1 MDFGAAYLELRSWL
15 IHHPDAILAGVFLI
29 ALVEAMA
36 VVGVIVPA
44 VPLLFVLCVLAAH
57 AEISLLSLFIAG
69 IAGAMLG
76 DGISYALGKGF
87 EHRIHRVWPF
97 TRYPDWLARSEAFV
111 ERHGGKGIIFGRFI
125 GPLRAFVPM
134 AAGIFRMKP
143 LYFLWMNFL
152 SALVWAPFHLL
163 PGYSLG
169 AAAAHAWLPGRPQL
183 LFVAAV
189 LIVVAVLTWLLP
201 QLQERRKR
209 EATAR
214 PLPNT
219 GICHT
224 RAGLPE
230 DQRAA
235 LRMALAALIGFSLI
249 ALVLPWLHEPDMRLT
264 AALFRLRQDSLDV
277 LFVGLGL
284 LGERQGLLAFAA
296 VLAGWLALRQ
306 EWRSVAML
314 LIVALVG
321 LCVPE
326 LFKALYGMPRPQWVA
341 LSPASPAFPSGH
353 AFNAVLVWGLVLVII
368 GRYGVEGV
376 TATARPALLSLMLL
390 TIASRPYLGV
400 HWIADVVGG
409 GLLGLAFLGVL
420 RWAWY
425 RLPAP
430 ALGLVE
436 MVVLILAALTVAVL
450 VAVLPYLES
459 TFLDYSPLVTL
470 PATLDIA
477 P

>member
-44 VPLLFVLCVLAAH
+44 VPLLFVMCVLAAH
-57 AEISLLSLFIAG
+57 AEVSLISLFAAG
-69 IAGAMLG
+69 ISGAMLG

-87 EHRIHRVWPF
+87 KHRIHRVWPF
-97 TRYPDWLARSEAFV
+97 TRYPDWLNRSEAFV

-143 LYFLWMNFL
+143 LYFLWMNLL
-152 SALVWAPFHLL
+152 SAMVWAPFHLL

-189 LIVVAVLTWLLP
+189 LIVVAILTWLLP
-201 QLQERRKR
+201 LLAEWRKH
-209 EATAR
+209 AAAR
-214 PLPNT
+214 HPLPNT
-219 GICHT
+219 GPYRT
-224 RAGLPE
+224 RAGFPE

-235 LRMALAALIGFSLI
+235 LRVALVSLIGFSLV
-249 ALVLPWLHEPDMRLT
+249 ALSQPWLHNLDMHLT

-277 LFVGLGL
+277 LFIGLGL
-284 LGERQGLLAFAA
+284 LGDRHGLIAFAA
-296 VLAGWLALRQ
+296 VLVGWLALRQ
-306 EWRSVAML
+306 EWRTVAML
-314 LIVALVG
+314 LIVVVIG
-321 LCVPE
+321 QVVPE
-326 LFKALYGMPRPQWVA
+326 VFKSLYGIPRPQWVA
-341 LSPASPAFPSGH
+341 LPPASYGFPSGH
-353 AFNAVLVWGLVLVII
+353 AFNAVLVWGLVLVVI
-368 GRYGVEGV
+368 GRYGIEGV
-376 TATARPALLSLMLL
+376 TAAARPVLLSLMLL
-390 TIASRPYLGV
+390 TIVSRPYLGV
-400 HWIADVVGG
+400 HWIADVAGG
-409 GLLGLAFLGVL
+409 GLLGLSVLAAL

-430 ALGLVE
+430 SIDLVE
-436 MVVLILAALTVAVL
+436 VILLIVVALTVAAL
-450 VAVLPYLES
+450 VAVLPYLDS

-470 PATLDIA
+470 PPTLDIA